1 MNEVEKKR
9 YQAVGK
15 KACEALE
22 KNGFEARYVETGA
35 EALEYIASLVK
46 SGMTVGFGGS
56 QSVKNIGTHAKVT
69 ELGGKIVD
77 HAAPGLTP
85 EQKLEVL
92 RAELTCDLFLSSTN
106 ALTLEGE
113 LVNVDGNGN
122 RVAALTFGPK
132 KTVVVAGANK
142 IVANR
147 EEAFA
152 RLELTASP
160 QNNIRLSTPNP
171 CVKSGHCMDCQG
183 KTRICRVYNVLRMK
197 PSLSDF
203 TVVVVGEQ
211 LGY

>member
-9 YQAVGK
+9 YQAIGK
-15 KACEALE
+15 KTCEALE

-46 SGMTVGFGGS
+46 PGMTVGFGGS
-56 QSVKNIGTHAKVT
+56 QSVKAIGAHAKVA
-69 ELGGKIVD
+69 ELGGKLLD

-85 EQKLEVL
+85 EQKLETM
-92 RAELTCDLFLSSTN
+92 RGQLTCDLFLASTN

-122 RVAALTFGPK
+122 RLAALTFGPK
-132 KTVVVAGANK
+132 KTVVIAGANK
-142 IVANR
+142 IAANR

-160 QNNIRLSTPNP
+160 QNNIRLGTPNP
-171 CVKSGHCMDCQG
+171 CVKSGYCMDCQG
-183 KTRICRVYNVLRMK
+183 KTRICRVYGVLRMK
-197 PSLSDF
+197 PNLSDF
-203 TVVVVGEQ
+203 TVVVVGEP